1 VLDLNVI
8 RSRLDFIDEN
18 VTYLAKIAELK
29 FESFSSDPD
38 KTRSTRYA
46 LQVCIEACL
55 DIGQHIIAGLGLG
68 RPANYKDVFTTLSNK
83 DILSADFAK
92 KIIPMA
98 RFRNR
103 LVHLYWEVDNEKM
116 YEIIQNDLGDFA
128 EFTKQITDFTDEYEK
143 TNNVE
148 K

>member
-1 VLDLNVI
+1 MLDLNVI

-18 VTYLAKIAELK
+18 VTYLTKIAKLNYAA
-29 FESFSSDPD
+29 FATDPD
-38 KTRSTRYA
+38 KTRSARYA

-68 RPANYKDVFTTLSNK
+68 RPANYKDVLTTLSNK
-83 DILSADFAK
+83 DILSADFAQ

-103 LVHLYWEVDNEKM
+103 LVHLYWEVDNEKI

-128 EFTKQITDFTDEYEK
+128 EFTRQITDFIDEYENENK
-143 TNNVE
+143 G
-148 K
+148 